1 MADKKRVLVV
11 EDDMFLREL
20 CMVKLEK
27 SGYQVDAAP
36 DGQTGVD
43 YLTSREYDV
52 VLLDIMLP
60 EKDGFE
66 VLEEYSKS
74 KKEGKQPQI
83 IMLTNLSEKEQVDK
97 ALKMGATDYIIKAHY
112 SPTEI
117 VTKVNELLGQ

>member
-36 DGQTGVD
+36 DGKTGVD

-60 EKDGFE
+60 EKDGFQ
-66 VLEEYSKS
+66 VLEEYSKAE
-74 KKEGKQPQI
+74 KKDKQPQI

-97 ALKMGATDYIIKAHY
+97 ALKLGATDYIIKAHY